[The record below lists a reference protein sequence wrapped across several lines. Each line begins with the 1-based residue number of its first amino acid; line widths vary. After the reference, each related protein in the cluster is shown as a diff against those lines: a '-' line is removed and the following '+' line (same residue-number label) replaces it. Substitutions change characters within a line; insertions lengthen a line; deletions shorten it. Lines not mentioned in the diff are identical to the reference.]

1 MSQGIQSKMLRGAA
15 WMVLFKLFDKS
26 LGLIS
31 TLILVRLLTPADFG
45 LVAMAM
51 SFVTMAEVLTAFGF
65 DLALIQNKDAG
76 DEHFHTAWTLNV
88 IFGALA
94 SVVLLALAWPAAHF
108 YENPTVLPVLC
119 CLAFS
124 PLIASLEN
132 IGIVRFRKDL
142 EFKREFTFRA
152 SRRFIAFAVTLP
164 FAFIIGNHWALVAG
178 LLAAKA
184 GASALSY
191 FAHPF
196 RPKFTLSKTTELMH
210 FSRWMLLAGISGFL
224 RERSTDFFLGRMHGA
239 ASLGVYN
246 ISNDVANMTT
256 VELSQSINRALMPS
270 FAKIEAGP
278 ALVDAYRNAMSVL
291 AAVSMPMAAGIFA
304 VAPYLVPVML
314 GRQWLMATPLLEVL
328 AFNGLALLLMSSMG
342 SVLISRGV
350 QAAVGRYNLL
360 HVLIQVPLL
369 LFLGLRWGAQGIAI
383 AVLATSILMLP
394 LYMALM
400 SRKLNIGFGVF
411 GQAVVRP
418 VISVAAM
425 IAGVRFLLP
434 AYSETMSGA
443 DSVRWLAI
451 SVVLGAAIYFC
462 FILALWQM
470 AGKPQGAES
479 MVLGKIVGKW
489 RSRHGLPPSSKP

>member
-1 MSQGIQSKMLRGAA
+1 MSQAIQSKMMRGAA

-45 LVAMAM
+45 IVAMAM
-51 SFVTMAEVLTAFGF
+51 SFVMMAEVLTAFGF

-94 SVVLLALAWPAAHF
+94 SVVLLALAWPASHF
-108 YENPTVLPVLC
+108 YENATVLPVLC

-124 PLIASLEN
+124 PLLASLEN

-142 EFKREFTFRA
+142 EFKKEFMFRA

-164 FAFIIGNHWALVAG
+164 FAFLIGNYWALVAG

-184 GASALSY
+184 GASLLSY
-191 FAHPF
+191 VAHPF
-196 RPKFTLSKTTELMH
+196 RPRFTLAKQSELMH
-210 FSRWMLLAGISGFL
+210 FSRWMLLAGIATFF

-239 ASLGVYN
+239 AALGVYN

-270 FAKIEAGP
+270 FAKIVAGP
-278 ALVDAYRNAMSVL
+278 PLVEAYRNAMSVL

-304 VAPYLVPVML
+304 VAPILVPVML
-314 GRQWLMATPLLEVL
+314 GRQWLMATPLLEILV
-328 AFNGLALLLMSSMG
+328 FNGLALLFMSSMG

-350 QAAVGRYNLL
+350 QAAVGRHNLL
-360 HVLIQVPLL
+360 HVVLQVPLL
-369 LFLGLRWGAQGIAI
+369 LFLGHRFGARGIAV
-383 AVLATSILMLP
+383 AVLSTSLAMLP

-400 SRKLNIGFGVF
+400 SRKLGVGLGVF
-411 GQAVVRP
+411 GRAVIRP
-418 VISVAAM
+418 AIAVAVM
-425 IAGVRFLLP
+425 IAAVRGWLPVYSQDLPVAQAAWHLATGV
-434 AYSETMSGA
+434 A
-443 DSVRWLAI
+443 
-451 SVVLGAAIYFC
+451 LGAAVYFIV
-462 FILALWQM
+462 ILALWRL
-470 AGKPQGAES
+470 AGKPEGAES
-479 MVLGKIVGKW
+479 MVLAKVSAKW
-489 RSRHGLPPSSKP
+489 RARRTPPPIH

>member
-1 MSQGIQSKMLRGAA
+1 MSQAIQSKMLRGAA

-45 LVAMAM
+45 IVAMAM
-51 SFVTMAEVLTAFGF
+51 SFVMMAEVLTSFGF

-94 SVVLLALAWPAAHF
+94 SAVLLALAWPAANF
-108 YENPTVLPVLC
+108 YESTAVLPVLC

-124 PLIASLEN
+124 PLLASLEN

-142 EFKREFTFRA
+142 EFKREFKFRA

-164 FAFIIGNHWALVAG
+164 FAFIIGNYWALVAG

-191 FAHPF
+191 FAHDF
-196 RPKFTLSKTTELMH
+196 RPRFTLVKQAELMH
-210 FSRWMLLAGISGFL
+210 FSRWMLLMSVATFF

-239 ASLGVYN
+239 AALGVYN

-270 FAKIEAGP
+270 FAKIETGP
-278 ALVDAYRNAMSVL
+278 ALVEAYRNAMSVL

-314 GRQWLMATPLLEVL
+314 GRQWLMATPLLEIL
-328 AFNGLALLLMSSMG
+328 AFNGLALLFMSSMG
-342 SVLISRGV
+342 SVLLSRGV
-350 QAAVGRYNLL
+350 QAAVGRYNFF
-360 HVLIQVPLL
+360 HVLLQVPLL
-369 LFLGLRWGAQGIAI
+369 LYLGHRFGARGIAI
-383 AVLATSILMLP
+383 AVLSTSAVMLP
-394 LYMALM
+394 LYVALM
-400 SRKLNIGFGVF
+400 SRKLGIGFDVF
-411 GQAVVRP
+411 ARAVIRP
-418 VISVAAM
+418 VLAVAAM
-425 IAGVRFLLP
+425 IAAVRLLLP
-434 AYSETMSGA
+434 SYEPSMSAA
-443 DSVRWLAI
+443 DAARWLATGVARGAACYF
-451 SVVLGAAIYFC
+451 VVL
-462 FILALWQM
+462 LTLWRL

-479 MVLGKIVGKW
+479 MVLDKLAGKW
-489 RSRHGLPPSSKP
+489 RAWRKPPAST